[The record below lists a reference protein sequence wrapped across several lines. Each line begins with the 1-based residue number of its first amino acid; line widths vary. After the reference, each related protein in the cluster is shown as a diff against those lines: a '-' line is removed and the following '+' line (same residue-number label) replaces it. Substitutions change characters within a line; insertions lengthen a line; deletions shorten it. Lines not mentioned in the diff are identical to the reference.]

1 VNPLTTMQTSKYI
14 LSVERN
20 EICYLQWII
29 ESYDGMASMR
39 TINPANGEIEISISP
54 GCEEDIF
61 SLIRYLKEEGVG
73 IGDVKGL
80 SLTGLKKQER

>member
-1 VNPLTTMQTSKYI
+1 MQTSKYI
-14 LSVERN
+14 LFVERN

>member
-1 VNPLTTMQTSKYI
+1 MQTSKY
-14 LSVERN
+14 LLFVERN

-39 TINPANGEIEISISP
+39 TVNPANGEIEISISP
-54 GCEEDIF
+54 GCEEGIF
-61 SLIRYLKEEGVG
+61 SLIKYLKEEGVG

-80 SLTGLKKQER
+80 SLRV

>member
-1 VNPLTTMQTSKYI
+1 MQTSKYI

-39 TINPANGEIEISISP
+39 TINPVNGEIEISISP
-54 GCEEDIF
+54 GCEQEIF
-61 SLIRYLKEEGVG
+61 SLIKYLKEEGVG
-73 IGDVKGL
+73 IGDVKKIII
-80 SLTGLKKQER
+80 TGLTKQER